1 MNLTDELERLSALHA
16 KGSLS
21 AEEFAKA
28 KQLLL
33 SGKQLLGQRCIRR
46 QSTRNFC
53 GLPLWA
59 VAMGPDPERGEFRG
73 HAKAIFAF
81 GDMATGWF
89 AFGGYAQGIFALGGM
104 AIGLVAFGG
113 CAVGLLLA
121 AGGAAVGFIAIG
133 GGACGFY
140 AIGGGSFGP
149 HRLNASQQDPA
160 MLNFFKRLV
169 GW

>member
-33 SGKQLLGQRCIRR
+33 SGKQFLGQRGVRR
-46 QSTRNFC
+46 QSARKFC

-59 VAMGPDPERGEFRG
+59 VATGPDPERGELRG

-89 AFGGYAQGIFALGGM
+89 AFGGYAQGIFACGGM
-104 AIGLVAFGG
+104 AVGAVALGG

-121 AGGAAVGFIAIG
+121 AGGAALGFIAIG
-133 GGACGFY
+133 GGACGY
-140 AIGGGSFGP
+140 ISIGGGAVGI
-149 HRLNASQQDPA
+149 HTLDATHQDPA
-160 MLNFFKRLV
+160 MLNFFKHLV
-169 GW
+169 H